1 MLPDKQ
7 TLGNQISSRRQELHY
22 RIYVLNQTDQNPF
35 NRAMLFNVGFVEAMK
50 DHNWTCVIF
59 HDVDLIPEDDRNVY
73 RSSTQILVSLRKT
86 QRKHSILV
94 RGLWCAFKI
103 LNLTSADVR
112 PTRGTCRWP
121 LTSLAT
127 SCLTQQS
134 LEEPLHSRQISSG
147 IF

>member
-1 MLPDKQ
+1 MLRLAARQ
-7 TLGNQISSRRQELHY
+7 TNTWDQISSRRQELHF

-73 RSSTQILVSLRKT
+73 RSSTQISVALRKT

-94 RGLWCAFKI
+94 LA
-103 LNLTSADVR
+103 LVR
-112 PTRGTCRWP
+112 V
-121 LTSLAT
+121 
-127 SCLTQQS
+127 
-134 LEEPLHSRQISSG
+134 
-147 IF
+147 

>member
-1 MLPDKQ
+1 MERKKNGGRLCFRF
-7 TLGNQISSRRQELHY
+7 LSSRRQELHY

-73 RSSTQILVSLRKT
+73 RSSTQILVALRKT

-94 RGLWCAFKI
+94 LA
-103 LNLTSADVR
+103 LVR
-112 PTRGTCRWP
+112 V
-121 LTSLAT
+121 
-127 SCLTQQS
+127 
-134 LEEPLHSRQISSG
+134 
-147 IF
+147 